1 MPARN
6 HAATHKNITLKI
18 SISETSSV
26 FEKMQKM
33 SQKSL
38 EINIFHSSRV
48 HSDRKSSPLSIPLTA
63 NIPITANIPLT
74 EYCFYTIKPWF
85 GCSKFYKTPFKWDF
99 NTAEQSRAHLMMYW
113 VVGQI
118 PQHFLLTTAWYLPIS
133 GYVSVHHKVTSPLSL
148 CAGREDV
155 STVNTPPLHPPCSVV
170 KCLKHSFTHSKIEG
184 F

>member
-38 EINIFHSSRV
+38 EINVFHSSRV
-48 HSDRKSSPLSIPLTA
+48 HRDRTSSPLSIPLT
-63 NIPITANIPLT
+63 L
-74 EYCFYTIKPWF
+74 YCFYTIKPWF

-113 VVGQI
+113 VVGQM

-133 GYVSVHHKVTSPLSL
+133 GYVSVQHKVTSPLSL

-170 KCLKHSFTHSKIEG
+170 KCLKQTDIQR
-184 F
+184 